1 MSHSQFHC
9 TSRAYLDMHGLIFET
24 SICYWQDQPGRS
36 AVSQRQRAPPEG
48 RRRPAV
54 GRTCRARGG
63 TRARTRRRRRQP
75 TPSGAQKPAGPGRKS
90 GRDTLSPLNNHGPP
104 HPQRRARLT
113 DRPRPTRTRAQPAA
127 AWRGEGRFTPPP
139 PPGAVLDGG
148 ARARTGHR
156 AVTPRPAGRRALTR
170 HRGGGPQAG
179 ARPPPPPPGRQRA
192 AATATTDSRD
202 PTHARA
208 RAPERGA
215 TAGGGAE
222 AVPSSAH
229 NATAGL
235 AGGGGHGWEAAAGL
249 GSASAQGARHRIGSQ
264 TGGGHKT
271 AQRRGTR
278 RRQKQEK
285 RRGRREDGGQ
295 PRGSSGSPFKSAS
308 GPKVGHRGPH
318 GVPPPEASS
327 TRAVPWHPRTP
338 TWPPRRALATS
349 RGSGPETPPTHHRS
363 HARPP
368 ETLSRTHNDAT
379 PATQLEAGP
388 ARALLSSSP
397 GDREHFAWG
406 RPPPGKPVATARG
419 GDDTQTSGE
428 AGFGPERADRGHR
441 RAFRQSGRG
450 NGSGSASAAPGR
462 RKHSGR
468 GPGARGGRTGSGKGA
483 PTKTQAGPPGK
494 RARDPTATSTRAV
507 PRRPG
512 RQPAS
517 APLASLPTN
526 RAPHRCGPDPR
537 EPPPRGPVLNLRP
550 SGPSRKVATLEKRPQ
565 ARAAR
570 PVPGTPPPSGD
581 SGRERA
587 GRQPL
592 ARHGEAGRAGA
603 PPEPLGRQHREGA
616 AARALARTRTRE
628 PHAPDAGQARRD
640 PPPTR
645 RGEAQAAVGKE
656 RRSAPPRGR
665 QNQTPSQRGRALPNT
680 QR

>member
-63 TRARTRRRRRQP
+63 TRARTRRRRQP

-139 PPGAVLDGG
+139 PARGGPRRRRAGADGAPGSHAEAGGPARAHTASGGG
-148 ARARTGHR
+148 A
-156 AVTPRPAGRRALTR
+156 
-170 HRGGGPQAG
+170 QAG

-249 GSASAQGARHRIGSQ
+249 GSASAQGARGTGSAAGRGEA
-264 TGGGHKT
+264 TRRLSGEELGGAGNGKSGGGGERT
-271 AQRRGTR
+271 AGSREEAQGALSKAPPDQRSDTEGHTGSHHPRPPAQGRSRGT
-278 RRQKQEK
+278 Q
-285 RRGRREDGGQ
+285 GRRPGPHGGPWQ
-295 PRGSSGSPFKSAS
+295 PRGARA
-308 GPKVGHRGPH
+308 PKHH
-318 GVPPPEASS
+318 Q
-327 TRAVPWHPRTP
+327 
-338 TWPPRRALATS
+338 
-349 RGSGPETPPTHHRS
+349 HHRS

-441 RAFRQSGRG
+441 RAFRHPVEA

-462 RKHSGR
+462 RKHSG
-468 GPGARGGRTGSGKGA
+468 
-483 PTKTQAGPPGK
+483 
-494 RARDPTATSTRAV
+494 
-507 PRRPG
+507 
-512 RQPAS
+512 
-517 APLASLPTN
+517 L
-526 RAPHRCGPDPR
+526 
-537 EPPPRGPVLNLRP
+537 
-550 SGPSRKVATLEKRPQ
+550 
-565 ARAAR
+565 
-570 PVPGTPPPSGD
+570 
-581 SGRERA
+581 RA
-587 GRQPL
+587 GS
-592 ARHGEAGRAGA
+592 AWGENRFGEGRANEDA
-603 PPEPLGRQHREGA
+603 S
-616 AARALARTRTRE
+616 RATR
-628 PHAPDAGQARRD
+628 
-640 PPPTR
+640 
-645 RGEAQAAVGKE
+645 
-656 RRSAPPRGR
+656 
-665 QNQTPSQRGRALPNT
+665 
-680 QR
+680 

>member
-1 MSHSQFHC
+1 VERRGTLH
-9 TSRAYLDMHGLIFET
+9 
-24 SICYWQDQPGRS
+24 P
-36 AVSQRQRAPPEG
+36 APP
-48 RRRPAV
+48 
-54 GRTCRARGG
+54 ARGG
-63 TRARTRRRRRQP
+63 PRRRRA
-75 TPSGAQKPAGPGRKS
+75 GADGAPGSHAEAG
-90 GRDTLSPLNNHGPP
+90 GP
-104 HPQRRARLT
+104 
-113 DRPRPTRTRAQPAA
+113 
-127 AWRGEGRFTPPP
+127 
-139 PPGAVLDGG
+139 
-148 ARARTGHR
+148 ARAHT
-156 AVTPRPAGRRALTR
+156 AS
-170 HRGGGPQAG
+170 GGGPQAG

-215 TAGGGAE
+215 TAGGGRRPSPRQHTTPPPDWRAAADTDGRPQRAWE
-222 AVPSSAH
+222 APAHRGRGTGSAARRGE
-229 NATAGL
+229 ATRRLSGEELGGARNRKS
-235 AGGGGHGWEAAAGL
+235 GGGGERTAG
-249 GSASAQGARHRIGSQ
+249 SREEAQGALSKAPPDQRSDTEGHTGS
-264 TGGGHKT
+264 HHPRPP
-271 AQRRGTR
+271 AQGRSRGT
-278 RRQKQEK
+278 Q
-285 RRGRREDGGQ
+285 GRRPGPHGGPWQ
-295 PRGSSGSPFKSAS
+295 PRGARA
-308 GPKVGHRGPH
+308 PKHH
-318 GVPPPEASS
+318 Q
-327 TRAVPWHPRTP
+327 
-338 TWPPRRALATS
+338 
-349 RGSGPETPPTHHRS
+349 HHRS